1 VAYTRY
7 RNVEEDSKIKETLS
21 CGVEQN
27 IPFHVQP
34 LSTHLAILAIQ
45 SSMHN
50 PSIHPSIH
58 PSTLAFKAMPSLR
71 AFRISHKPKP
81 NQTQT
86 PNQTTSRYA
95 TQLNAKPR
103 SLPACLHAD
112 HVCVYHV

>member
-1 VAYTRY
+1 MAYTRY
-7 RNVEEDSKIKETLS
+7 RNVEEDSKIKETLFR
-21 CGVEQN
+21 GVEQN

-34 LSTHLAILAIQ
+34 LSTHLAIQ

-50 PSIHPSIH
+50 PSIH